1 MQARSKTIR
10 RYASA
15 LADSLAKAKT
25 KKEAAVMLDNFFSLI
40 KRRGDTR
47 FLRTV
52 LIEVQK
58 KYEVKGKKQAEMIS
72 AAPLSSA
79 SQKKTL
85 SLLKHKGFGT
95 PTWRV
100 NPELLA
106 GSLLFLGNEY
116 LMDGTL
122 REKLHRMFL

>member
-1 MQARSKTIR
+1 MQARSKNIR

-15 LADSLAKAKT
+15 LAGSLAKAKT
-25 KKEAAVMLDNFFSLI
+25 RKEAAVMLDNFFSLI

>member
-1 MQARSKTIR
+1 MQARSKNIR

-25 KKEAAVMLDNFFSLI
+25 RKEAAVMLDNFFSLI

-52 LIEVQK
+52 LIE
-58 KYEVKGKKQAEMIS
+58 GKKQAEMIS

>member
-1 MQARSKTIR
+1 MQVRNKNIR

-15 LADSLAKAKT
+15 LAGSLAKAKT
-25 KKEAAVMLDNFFSLI
+25 RKEAAAMLDNFFSLV
-40 KRRGDTR
+40 KRRGHAK

-58 KYEVKGKKQAEMIS
+58 KYEARGRKPAEMVS

-79 SQKKTL
+79 SRKKTL
-85 SLLKHKGFGT
+85 SLLKRKGFGT
-95 PTWRV
+95 PAWRV
-100 NPELLA
+100 SPELLA
-106 GSLLFLGNEY
+106 GSALFLGNEY

-122 REKLHRMFL
+122 REKLRRIFL